1 MILVY
6 THKVTNRI
14 NYTFQTVFE
23 QILKTPVSFTDDV
36 DFYLSCKTAK
46 LSYTTKAIDDG
57 LHFTSTNL
65 LFEDEIKPQNTTAIS
80 QTDGTVGLFKT
91 PTTKHFNFDVF
102 ASIFYLTSRY
112 EEYLPHQKDKHER
125 FLAIESFAFKNN
137 CLELPMVNIWVEK
150 IAQLILTHF
159 PNYKFPERKF
169 EFLSTIDIDNAF
181 AIKHKGFWRTIGGL
195 AKSIT
200 EPKKI
205 KNRIAILCD
214 KATDPYDTYDYQDEV
229 HQQYTVQPTYFF
241 LVGNYASFD
250 KNIAFSNEDF
260 QHLIKKI
267 VITNEIGLHPSYQSN
282 SNSELLKEEKL
293 RLESIINKNITKS
306 RQHFL
311 KLRFPQTYRNLVAN
325 GINEDYT
332 MGYAEKS
339 GFRASICS
347 PYYFFDVE
355 KNKVT
360 ALKIVPF
367 CVMEAGLKY
376 YQNCTVEEAIINI
389 NKIVEI
395 VKKVNG
401 TFVSIWHN
409 ESLSDEGIW
418 KGWRRVYEQ
427 MLLDVKKK

>member
-6 THKVTNRI
+6 THKATNRLS
-14 NYTFQTVFE
+14 YTFQTVFE
-23 QILKTPVSFTDDV
+23 QILKEPVSLTDDI
-36 DFYLSCKTAK
+36 DFYLSCKTTK

-57 LHFTSTNL
+57 LHFTSTSL
-65 LFEDEIKPQNTTAIS
+65 LFEDEIKTQNTAAIPQS
-80 QTDGTVGLFKT
+80 DGTVGLFEIST
-91 PTTKHFNFDVF
+91 NNHFNFDVF
-102 ASIFYLTSRY
+102 ATVFYLISRY
-112 EEYLPHQKDKHER
+112 EEYLPHQKDKHGR
-125 FLAIESFAFKNN
+125 FLATESFAYKNN
-137 CLELPMVNIWVEK
+137 CLELPMVNIWAEK

-159 PNYKFPERKF
+159 ADYKFPERKF
-169 EFLSTIDIDNAF
+169 EFISTIDIDNAF

-195 AKSIT
+195 AKSVS
-200 EPKKI
+200 EPQDL
-205 KNRIAILCD
+205 KNRIEVLCD
-214 KATDPYDTYDYQDEV
+214 KTADPYDTYDYQDEV
-229 HQQYTVQPTYFF
+229 HQKYNVLPIYFF
-241 LVGNYASFD
+241 LIGDYASFD
-250 KNIAFSNEDF
+250 KNIAFSNENF

-267 VITNEIGLHPSYQSN
+267 VITNEVGLHPSYLSN
-282 SNSELLKEEKL
+282 NNTALLKEEKL
-293 RLESIINKNITKS
+293 RLEKIINKNITKS

-311 KLRFPQTYRNLVAN
+311 KLSFPSTYRNLVAI

-332 MGYAEKS
+332 MGYAENI

-347 PYYFFDVE
+347 PYYFFDLE
-355 KNKVT
+355 KNKIT
-360 ALKIVPF
+360 SLKIVPF

-376 YQNCTVEEAIINI
+376 YQKCTEEEAVINI
-389 NKIVEI
+389 NKIVEV